1 MSSTTPKRLSK
12 VLGELNISYARAKE
26 FLESKDIPVDN
37 PNAKITEEAYQLL
50 LGKFSQDLNQK
61 QKAESKIQQIK
72 EDKEAMRSDREASL
86 QKSSNET
93 PTDKVKI
100 EAPKIEGPKILTKI
114 ELSKPKKQTKE
125 QTKEQTKADSENKE
139 SLTETNKT
147 LEPKNVT
154 DDPLKNIEIVSENI
168 EETKDKLI
176 NKTPDLKT
184 ENAEAETPIEAA
196 KIGLNIKGKINLENL
211 SKKQVGKKQPI
222 DLPQND
228 TDAQILQET
237 ESISSKQKAK
247 TEEKKE
253 VDNKIL
259 KEEIPTNQQ
268 EDQRNEKS
276 LEIKVKDE
284 HPSTVSTSKI
294 ETKFEKLEGV
304 KFTGEVID
312 LSKFEKKK
320 EKDKDKDHNKHR
332 KVIAS
337 SPQGQIIDKEDKK
350 GKKRKRISKEK
361 TAGDNTT
368 NTTTGTTKT
377 QSDQKRFDKSF
388 DKKNKHQKPV
398 KKEVDPVELSDEEI
412 SKQIKETLEKLTSNK
427 KSKLQKIKKLKRD
440 ERREALAL
448 SELQAEEDSKTL
460 KVTEFVTVG
469 EVANMMNVPVTK
481 VIATC
486 MSLGLMVTMN
496 QRLDAET
503 LTIVADEFGYK
514 VEFVDAEV
522 ATDELVEEEEDKE
535 EDLVKRPPIV
545 TVMGHVDHGKTSLLD
560 YIRNTNVIAGE
571 AGGITQHIGAYSVEL
586 PDGQHITFLDTPGH
600 EAFTAMRARGAK
612 ITDVAI
618 IVIAAD
624 DNVMPQTKEAISH
637 AQAAGVPLVFAINK
651 IDKPNANP
659 DKIKEQLAN
668 MNLLVEDWG
677 GKIQSQEIS
686 AKTGVGIQELL
697 EKVLLEAE
705 LLDLKANPNKRAS
718 GTVIEASLD
727 KGRGYVSTILV
738 QNGTL
743 KVGDIV
749 LAGQYAGKVR
759 ALLDERGKPIKSAG
773 PSTPAAML
781 GLDGA
786 PAAGDKFVVMKDEK
800 EAKQLANK
808 RQQLQREQAAR
819 AHKKITLEEI
829 GRRLALG
836 DFKELNIILK
846 CDVDGSV
853 EALSDALS
861 KLSTEKIQVR
871 ILHKGVGQITESD
884 VLLASAS
891 DAIIVG
897 FNVRPSA
904 NARKIAEREQVEI
917 RHYSII
923 YDAIDEIKSAMEGM
937 LAPETKEVIIANVEV
952 RETFKISKVG
962 TIAGCM
968 VLDGTIKRGCKV
980 RVIRDG
986 VVIYTGE
993 LASLKRFKD
1002 DVKEVSK
1009 GYECGLMIKNFND
1022 IKVADIIEAYEETL
1036 VKQKI

>member
-1 MSSTTPKRLSK
+1 
-12 VLGELNISYARAKE
+12 
-26 FLESKDIPVDN
+26 
-37 PNAKITEEAYQLL
+37 
-50 LGKFSQDLNQK
+50 
-61 QKAESKIQQIK
+61 
-72 EDKEAMRSDREASL
+72 
-86 QKSSNET
+86 
-93 PTDKVKI
+93 
-100 EAPKIEGPKILTKI
+100 
-114 ELSKPKKQTKE
+114 
-125 QTKEQTKADSENKE
+125 
-139 SLTETNKT
+139 
-147 LEPKNVT
+147 
-154 DDPLKNIEIVSENI
+154 
-168 EETKDKLI
+168 
-176 NKTPDLKT
+176 
-184 ENAEAETPIEAA
+184 
-196 KIGLNIKGKINLENL
+196 
-211 SKKQVGKKQPI
+211 
-222 DLPQND
+222 
-228 TDAQILQET
+228 
-237 ESISSKQKAK
+237 
-247 TEEKKE
+247 
-253 VDNKIL
+253 
-259 KEEIPTNQQ
+259 
-268 EDQRNEKS
+268 
-276 LEIKVKDE
+276 
-284 HPSTVSTSKI
+284 
-294 ETKFEKLEGV
+294 
-304 KFTGEVID
+304 
-312 LSKFEKKK
+312 
-320 EKDKDKDHNKHR
+320 
-332 KVIAS
+332 
-337 SPQGQIIDKEDKK
+337 
-350 GKKRKRISKEK
+350 
-361 TAGDNTT
+361 
-368 NTTTGTTKT
+368 
-377 QSDQKRFDKSF
+377 
-388 DKKNKHQKPV
+388 
-398 KKEVDPVELSDEEI
+398 
-412 SKQIKETLEKLTSNK
+412 
-427 KSKLQKIKKLKRD
+427 
-440 ERREALAL
+440 
-448 SELQAEEDSKTL
+448 
-460 KVTEFVTVG
+460 
-469 EVANMMNVPVTK
+469 MMNVPVTK